1 VLAVAGQ
8 EALHQEG
15 PLELGALVEWEE
27 LEPGQA
33 VVASEARMVREQV
46 EVQGSL
52 AESVAVMGAA
62 AVAVPAER
70 KRQ

>member
-27 LEPGQA
+27 LELGQA
-33 VVASEARMVREQV
+33 VVASEAQMVREQV
-46 EVQGSL
+46 AVQGSL
-52 AESVAVMGAA
+52 AESVAVVG